1 MASRDFPRSVLVT
14 GGCGF
19 IGSAFLL
26 NLVPRIPHTQFVNLD
41 VLGYAANPLSV
52 AELEACPN
60 YRFVHADLNDGPQI
74 ERLVN
79 EFRPDWVVHF
89 AAESHVD
96 RSIRDPLAF
105 ARTNIV
111 GTLNLL
117 EACRTIWPDPE
128 GHCFH
133 HVSTDE
139 VFGSLDEDGHFRED
153 TPYDPSSPYS
163 ASKAASDHFVRA
175 YGRTFGLPYRLTNC
189 SNNYGPRQ
197 FPEKL
202 IPLMILNALDGKP
215 LPVYGTGLNVRDWL
229 YVDDHVEAIARVL
242 TDGTDGETY
251 CIGGNS
257 ERTNLDVVRSI
268 LRAVAGET
276 GQDPDALEGL
286 IQYVTDRPGH
296 DHRYAIDAGK
306 IQRELGWSPRESFE
320 SGLAKT
326 VRWYLENPAWI
337 ESVRTGAYRE
347 WLDRQYGTQAGG
359 SR

>member
-1 MASRDFPRSVLVT
+1 MMTRSFPRSVLVT

-26 NLVPRIPHTQFVNLD
+26 KLVPRYPDTQFVNLD

-52 AELEACPN
+52 AELEARPN
-60 YRFVHADLNDGPQI
+60 YTFVHADLNDADGI
-74 ERLVN
+74 YRVLSEH
-79 EFRPDWVVHF
+79 RPDWVVHF

-96 RSIRDPLAF
+96 RSILDPLAF
-105 ARTNIV
+105 ARTNII

-117 EACRTIWPDPE
+117 EACRAIWPEAD

-139 VFGSLDEDGHFRED
+139 VFGSLEDDGHFRED

-215 LPVYGTGLNVRDWL
+215 LPVYGTGMNVRDWL
-229 YVDDHVEAIARVL
+229 YVDDHVEAIACVL
-242 TDGTDGETY
+242 TAGRDGETY
-251 CIGGNS
+251 CIGGNA
-257 ERTNLDVVRSI
+257 EKPNLEVVQEI
-268 LRAVAGET
+268 LRTVAAET
-276 GQDPDALEGL
+276 DRPADEMAAL

-296 DHRYAIDAGK
+296 DHRYAIDAGR
-306 IQRELGWSPRESFE
+306 IHRELGWAPAESFE
-320 SGLAKT
+320 TGLAKT
-326 VRWYLENPAWI
+326 VRWYLENPAWV
-337 ESVRTGAYRE
+337 ESVRTGAYRD
-347 WLDRQYGTQAGG
+347 WMDQNYGDRA
-359 SR
+359 